1 MLRTRASRS
10 LPPQRIGEMMKMD
23 LLKSTSTNQQQPSA
37 PATTPERVP
46 DGQASAVAPGRQRD
60 AVTVDPNAV
69 PAPAP
74 AGDAAL
80 EQRRNAEL
88 NAQRMRELARS
99 LNRELE
105 FRVADSGR
113 AIIDVVDTET
123 GEVIRT
129 IPPDDQQRLLDA
141 LAEGDF
147 SLLPVDGAA

>member
-1 MLRTRASRS
+1 
-10 LPPQRIGEMMKMD
+10 MD
-23 LLKSTSTNQQQPSA
+23 LLKPTSTSQPQQQPST
-37 PATTPERVP
+37 ATTPERVP
-46 DGQASAVAPGRQRD
+46 SGEASASAGAPGRQRD
-60 AVTVDPNAV
+60 AVSVDPAAV

-74 AGDAAL
+74 VGEVAR
-80 EQRRNAEL
+80 EQRRTAEL
-88 NAQRMRELARS
+88 NAERMRELAKT

-129 IPPDDQQRLLDA
+129 IPPDDQQRLIDA
-141 LAEGDF
+141 LAGGDL